1 MATFERNFKT
11 ARSDLLIDCLFDD
24 HHQPNSTMAASA
36 RHWLMLVC
44 AAAVATMLIA
54 MGLLRSSSP
63 RWHVSQ
69 EQEEEEEAVHA
80 ARHDTSVAAV
90 EQPVAED
97 PLTPSLAPSTLPPV
111 LVASK
116 SSVATPA
123 APTLPTLPTLP
134 TPSTPP
140 AATIAAA
147 ATTSTNTHTSTPRRP
162 PWSLTLPEWMK
173 HRPYLP
179 PPLNA
184 TAPKLT
190 KVQPRYHH
198 HS

>member
-1 MATFERNFKT
+1 
-11 ARSDLLIDCLFDD
+11 
-24 HHQPNSTMAASA
+24 MAASA

-54 MGLLRSSSP
+54 MGLLHSSSP

-69 EQEEEEEAVHA
+69 EQEEEEAVHA

-90 EQPVAED
+90 EQPAAED

-123 APTLPTLPTLP
+123 APALP

-147 ATTSTNTHTSTPRRP
+147 AATTSTNAVKSTPRRP

-190 KVQPRYHH
+190 KVQPPYHH
-198 HS
+198 S